1 MKLAMI
7 IERAEFLTAGPLEGL
22 ILFYNE
28 ILRFPIVAGGESGR
42 ITFQAGSSQLTF
54 VSAES
59 TEGKPYYHFAFNIP
73 ANKLDEAKAWISR
86 HVQLGVEAGEDV
98 SYSAS
103 WNSHSVYFAD
113 PAGNILELIARHT
126 MDNEVDRPF
135 DAEQDVLNISEI
147 GLPAHDVRTAVD
159 ELEAIGIPTYKTRD
173 DSFNPVGDDEGLFI
187 IRTVGGRWHFTDK
200 TAESFPIRAQIRGI
214 GELYLYE
221 NGQQLVNRTK

>member
-1 MKLAMI
+1 MI
-7 IERAEFLTAGPLEGL
+7 IDRAEFLTAEPLERL

-28 ILRFPIVAGGESGR
+28 ILQFPIVAAESGR
-42 ITFQAGSSQLTF
+42 VTFQAGSSQLTF
-54 VSAES
+54 VSVESAE
-59 TEGKPYYHFAFNIP
+59 ENPYYHFAFNIP

-126 MDNEVDRPF
+126 MDNEVSRPF
-135 DAEQDVLNISEI
+135 DAAQDVLNISEI

-159 ELEAIGIPTYKTRD
+159 EFEALGIPTYKTRD

-187 IRTVGGRWHFTDK
+187 IRTVGGRWHFTDL
-200 TAESFPIRAQIRGI
+200 TAESFPIRAYIRGL

-221 NGQQLVNRTK
+221 SGQQLVIDHKKNGLE